1 MLQFRLLI
9 FLSFAFFQSAY
20 AKCTVIDQETKE
32 PAHCVFPF
40 RDKYDKFYTNC
51 TNFEDPEERYWC
63 STKVSTYVSGP
74 SLGFWNC
81 GCRFSEMLQEI
92 ENKVTFE

>member
-1 MLQFRLLI
+1 MPRFRLLL

-40 RDKYDKFYTNC
+40 RDKYDNFNTNC
-51 TNFEDPEERYWC
+51 TNFKDPEERYWC
-63 STKVSTYVSGP
+63 STKVSTYVCNFPLLTTFSSCLSGVANIT
-74 SLGFWNC
+74 SSW
-81 GCRFSEMLQEI
+81 
-92 ENKVTFE
+92 